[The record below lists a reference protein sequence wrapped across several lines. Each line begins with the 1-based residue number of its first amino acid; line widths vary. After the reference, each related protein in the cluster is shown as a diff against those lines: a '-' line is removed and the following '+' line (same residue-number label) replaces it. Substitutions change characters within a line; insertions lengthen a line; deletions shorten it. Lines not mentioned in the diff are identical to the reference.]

1 MFMVWMTYT
10 ILLLSCVYLFEEE
23 TTLFFVAKIINRKTN
38 NFISIQRI
46 SFKISFYDVH

>member
-23 TTLFFVAKIINRKTN
+23 TTLFFIAKIIWETN